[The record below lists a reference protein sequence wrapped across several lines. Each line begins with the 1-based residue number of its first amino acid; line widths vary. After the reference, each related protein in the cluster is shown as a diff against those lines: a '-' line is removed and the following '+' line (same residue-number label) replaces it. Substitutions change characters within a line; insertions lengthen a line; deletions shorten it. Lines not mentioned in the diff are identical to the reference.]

1 MVYTSKESKPA
12 KPTERVTLWGP
23 DGKART
29 YNTLD
34 AKEIMADPNT
44 LYSRVPVAPVSE
56 AAIVAH
62 KLMAEPVKVEE
73 PIKLEEEPKPEEA
86 VVEAPQKRSKKDE

>member
-73 PIKLEEEPKPEEA
+73 EIKIEEAKSEEA
-86 VVEAPQKRSKKDE
+86 VVETPQKRSKKDE